1 MQLPLASS
9 YTYLS
14 HRIRQIKKL
23 TSSNQLSP
31 ALKYPQKKKKMTH
44 RQLNLLGR
52 PENKWLDLY
61 LTVILLA
68 SIVGFLSIKGLTN
81 TCLFLLLAPSLFYLK
96 KNIHYIFQENKFKV
110 ILPII
115 IALSLPIISIFLSQ
129 LGRQDWLMRAYDG
142 PSRMLFSIP
151 ILFLL
156 IYKKVDFALLL
167 VLASPIALW
176 GIALSV
182 FLHPEVVSKELG
194 RYATTFVRPNAFGT
208 YTTVL
213 TSFCLFNLSLHSK
226 PSKLSFLYQASGLL
240 IGLALVIG
248 SGTRGSWLAIP
259 FILTVWLLFNSRT
272 IRPLL
277 PWFLLLI
284 ITIYFLS
291 SSGFFTYPGDRLS
304 SGFYEIA
311 NWINHSDADSPTGLR
326 LSIWKLSWQ
335 LFLHNPLF
343 GYGNQG
349 YAAFLNDP
357 GFSSTASEAAKGT
370 LACCGAHNEL
380 LANTL
385 RSGITG
391 TLSVLFLF
399 LAPFILF
406 AKNARHVNT
415 NIAAASQLG
424 LAYITCI
431 TICSISIEVFN
442 LKYLSSFYG
451 LVIAGLTAQIASEQ
465 NT

>member
-1 MQLPLASS
+1 
-9 YTYLS
+9 
-14 HRIRQIKKL
+14 
-23 TSSNQLSP
+23 
-31 ALKYPQKKKKMTH
+31 MTLN
-44 RQLNLLGR
+44 QLNLFGR

-61 LTVILLA
+61 LTVILVS

-81 TCLFLLLAPSLFYLK
+81 TCLFLLLVPSLFYLK
-96 KNIHYIFQENKFKV
+96 KNTHHIFQENKFKV
-110 ILPII
+110 IFPII
-115 IALSLPIISIFLSQ
+115 IALSLPIIAIFLSQ

-142 PSRMLFSIP
+142 PSRMLFAIP

-156 IYKKVDFALLL
+156 IYKKVDFARLLAL
-167 VLASPIALW
+167 TSPAALW
-176 GIALSV
+176 GIAFSV

-213 TSFCLFNLSLHSK
+213 TSFCLFHLTLHAK
-226 PSKLSFLYQASGLL
+226 QSKLSFLYQASGLL

-259 FILTVWLLFNSRT
+259 FILFVWSLLNYRT

-277 PWFLLLI
+277 PWFFLI
-284 ITIYFLS
+284 IIIFYFLS

-304 SGFYEIA
+304 SGFYEIS
-311 NWINHSDADSPTGLR
+311 NWINNSDVDSPTGLR
-326 LSIWKLSWQ
+326 LSIWKISWQ

-349 YAAFLNDP
+349 YAAFLNEP
-357 GFSSTASEAAKGT
+357 WFSSTTSSAAKET
-370 LACCGAHNEL
+370 LACCGTHNEL

-391 TLSVLFLF
+391 TISVFFLF
-399 LAPFILF
+399 LAPFTLF
-406 AKNARHVNT
+406 AKNAKHVN
-415 NIAAASQLG
+415 IKISVASQLG

-431 TICSISIEVFN
+431 TICSISIEVFH

-451 LVIAGLTAQIASEQ
+451 LIIAGLTAQITSQ
-465 NT
+465 KIN